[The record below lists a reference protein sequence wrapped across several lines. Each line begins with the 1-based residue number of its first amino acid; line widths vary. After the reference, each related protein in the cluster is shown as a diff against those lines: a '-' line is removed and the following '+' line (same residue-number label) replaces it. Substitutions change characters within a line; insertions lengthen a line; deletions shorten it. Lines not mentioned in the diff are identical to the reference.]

1 LLNFAIHCRQNETRS
16 RKSTRVKIIRAH
28 NMVSHGRLMQ

>member
-16 RKSTRVKIIRAH
+16 RKSTYVKTTLVH
-28 NMVSHGRLMQ
+28 NAVSRDRLM